1 MCICCITHALNKAK
15 PFLKYLFLHRHP
27 RNAINCVKELLFQ
40 IFFTKVHKKSWDTA
54 KHMKATSILTTK
66 KHELTTNNFDY

>member
-1 MCICCITHALNKAK
+1 MCVCCITHALNKAK

-40 IFFTKVHKKSWDTA
+40 IFFTKVHKKEAGTQRNTRKLRPSSQQ
-54 KHMKATSILTTK
+54 KN
-66 KHELTTNNFDY
+66 TN